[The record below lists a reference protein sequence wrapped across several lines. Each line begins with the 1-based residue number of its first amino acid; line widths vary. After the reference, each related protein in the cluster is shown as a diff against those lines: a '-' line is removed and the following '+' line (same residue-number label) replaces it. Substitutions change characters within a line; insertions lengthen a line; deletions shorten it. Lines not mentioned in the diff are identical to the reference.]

1 MLLNIMNDIEDIFNK
16 FGKFVE
22 DNYSNPF
29 LWIVIFVVLLVL
41 SSYVISNLGDK

>member
-22 DNYSNPF
+22 ENYSNPF

-41 SSYVISNLGDK
+41 SSDVISNLGDK